1 LIEWVDEHVAIG
13 NWIDARD
20 SNVLRNEGIDLII
33 DARSLFDDRAGRS
46 LRTPRLELIVREADI
61 LIALGKTD
69 AKVLVRCHHGRDRSP
84 FVAMVYLSRKR
95 AMSYHDA
102 YHLVKQ
108 KRPMTVFHWDW
119 VKLLESFTPGPVED
133 QR

>member
-1 LIEWVDEHVAIG
+1 MAIG

-20 SNVLRNEGIDLII
+20 PNVLRNEGIDLII

-46 LRTPRLELIVREADI
+46 SRTPRLDMIVREVDI
-61 LIALGKTD
+61 LIALGKID

-84 FVAMVYLSRKR
+84 FVAMVYLSRKKGI
-95 AMSYHDA
+95 SYHDA
-102 YHLVKQ
+102 YHLVKA

-119 VKLLESFTPGPVED
+119 VKLLESHTPCPFKD
-133 QR
+133 QG